1 MPLSTSA
8 SNSHYAKCDRRQHYR
23 IEVANYRVPCNGCSY
38 NAAVAVGLLAEVVVA
53 FDVHLIISVQL
64 LHPLNRRKS
73 LRMNWFILV
82 KNVVSH

>member
-53 FDVHLIISVQL
+53 SS
-64 LHPLNRRKS
+64 R
-73 LRMNWFILV
+73 
-82 KNVVSH
+82 